1 MAKKDYRVMLTQKM
15 FKSAFL
21 QLLTTKPIQEIT
33 VKELCDEAGV
43 NRGTF
48 YSHYQDIYELLEQI
62 EEEMFLQLQEIFI
75 SYTNSPH
82 SADSFYHG
90 LLEVFKQNYE
100 MCIMLL
106 GKNSDRNFVN
116 KLLDYGKAIF
126 LNTVEDK
133 TSDMSKV
140 ERFYDFVS
148 GGCLSVLQRWIVSG
162 MKVALD
168 DMARFLQC
176 VIESA
181 SQGFAL
187 FVKE

>member
-62 EEEMFLQLQEIFI
+62 EQEMFLQLQEIFI
-75 SYTNSPH
+75 RYTSSTH
-82 SADSFYHG
+82 SAESFYHG
-90 LLEVFKQNYE
+90 LLDVFKQNYE

-116 KLLDYGKAIF
+116 KLLDYGKTIF
-126 LNTVEDK
+126 INTVEHQVTDVA
-133 TSDMSKV
+133 KV

-162 MKVALD
+162 MKVTLD
-168 DMARFLQC
+168 EMAKFLQC